1 MRLSIRWANLVTNS
15 KFLTRM
21 KNHTCSASLL
31 GKKNR
36 KEYVSFFPIS
46 SNRAVRGPHPSPGYC
61 QTQTFQAEVTGFPH
75 HLSSPQDR
83 VSMLCAR
90 MGFCNSHTASSQL
103 HRACVLCN
111 LYEIQNYFR
120 LPRVKFNS
128 ALDLVH
134 LTIF

>member
-1 MRLSIRWANLVTNS
+1 MRLSIRWSNLVTNS

-31 GKKNR
+31 EKNQ

-46 SNRAVRGPHPSPGYC
+46 SNRAVGGPHPGPGYC
-61 QTQTFQAEVTGFPH
+61 QTQTFRAELTGLPH
-75 HLSSPQDR
+75 HLSSQEDR

-103 HRACVLCN
+103 RRACVLCK
-111 LYEIQNYFR
+111 LYEIQNYFS